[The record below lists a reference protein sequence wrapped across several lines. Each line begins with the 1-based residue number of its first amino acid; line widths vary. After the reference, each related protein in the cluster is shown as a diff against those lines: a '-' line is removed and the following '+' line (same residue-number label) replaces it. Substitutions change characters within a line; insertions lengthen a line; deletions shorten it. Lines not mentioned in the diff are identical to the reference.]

1 MKKTIAVIYGGRSAE
16 HEVSLV
22 SGKSIVEKLNRE
34 RFEIREIII
43 EKNGDWLVAGNKIPV
58 ERALEEID
66 IAFPVLHGTYGEDG
80 KIQGLFEMLNIPFV
94 GCGVV
99 ESVLGM
105 DKEFSKIIWRASD
118 IPVVNFVAFK
128 ETSWQRNKAAF
139 LKKINQLELP
149 WFVTPANLGSSV
161 GITKVK
167 SEADLENAV
176 KFAFEYGEKVL
187 VEESVKNARE
197 IEVSLL
203 GNKDV
208 EVSICGEVVPAN
220 EFYDY
225 NAKYENEN
233 SKLFIPAK
241 LETNLMKEIQEAAK
255 DAYKTLGLY
264 GYARVDLLLNK
275 ETNKFFVSE
284 ANTIPGFTAI
294 SMFPKLWAES
304 GLSYTELLTKLVDFG
319 FEQYNEK
326 SRYKI

>member
-128 ETSWQRNKAAF
+128 ETSWQRNKADF

-149 WFVTPANLGSSV
+149 WFVKPANLGSSV